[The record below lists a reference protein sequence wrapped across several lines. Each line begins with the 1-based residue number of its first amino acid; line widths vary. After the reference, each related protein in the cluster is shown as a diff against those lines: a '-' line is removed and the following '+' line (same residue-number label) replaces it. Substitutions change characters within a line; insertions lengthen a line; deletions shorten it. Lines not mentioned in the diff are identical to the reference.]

1 MAFTRSGRIAASIAA
16 LALGT
21 AGLASCAGNDGG
33 GSGGAG
39 GDDETVTIGVVGASD
54 AYWQTFVDAAA
65 EEGITVELE
74 DFAEYT
80 QPNPALSEGELDLNQ
95 FQHLQYLADYNVS
108 NNDDLVPIGATAIYP
123 LGLFSTT
130 HESLDEIPDG
140 GTVAIPSD
148 PSNRARALNVLQDAG
163 LVELSDGGTFASEPS
178 DVEPGSRVEVM
189 EMDASFTATSLA
201 DVDAAVVN
209 NDFVTDAGLKFDEAL
224 FQDDPEAESAQPFI
238 NVFAARAD
246 DADNETYLKLVEI
259 YQTNQDVQDGVFE
272 NSGDSAILL
281 DTPVDELQQILQD
294 AEDQIREN

>member
-1 MAFTRSGRIAASIAA
+1 MAFTRSGRIAASIAV

-33 GSGGAG
+33 GSGSGG

-54 AYWQTFVDAAA
+54 PYWQTFTDAAA
-65 EEGITVELE
+65 EEGITVELQ

-108 NNDDLVPIGATAIYP
+108 NEDDLVPIGATAIYP

-130 HESLDEIPDG
+130 HDSLEEIPDG

-148 PSNRARALNVLQDAG
+148 PSNRARALNVLQEAG

-178 DVEPGSRVEVM
+178 DVEDSSRVEVM

-209 NDFVTDAGLKFDEAL
+209 NDFVTDAGLEFDEAL

-246 DADNETYLKLVEI
+246 DAENETYQKLVEI
-259 YQTNQDVQDGVFE
+259 YQTNQDVQDGVYE

-281 DTPVDELQQILQD
+281 DTPVEELQQILRD

>member
-1 MAFTRSGRIAASIAA
+1 MAFTRSGRIAASIAV

-21 AGLASCAGNDGG
+21 AGLAGCAGNDGG
-33 GSGGAG
+33 GSGSGG

-54 AYWQTFVDAAA
+54 PYWQTFTDAAA
-65 EEGITVELE
+65 EEGITVELQ

-95 FQHLQYLADYNVS
+95 FQHLQYLADYNIS
-108 NNDDLVPIGATAIYP
+108 NEDDLVPIGATAIYP

-130 HESLDEIPDG
+130 HDSLEEIPDG

-148 PSNRARALNVLQDAG
+148 PSNRARALNVLQEAG

-178 DVEPGSRVEVM
+178 DVEDSSRVEVM

-209 NDFVTDAGLKFDEAL
+209 NDFVTDAGLEFDEAL

-246 DADNETYLKLVEI
+246 DAENETYQKLVEI
-259 YQTNQDVQDGVFE
+259 YQTNQDVQDGVYE

-281 DTPVDELQQILQD
+281 DTPVEELQQILRD

>member
-1 MAFTRSGRIAASIAA
+1 MAFTRSGRIAASIAV

-33 GSGGAG
+33 GSGSGG

-54 AYWQTFVDAAA
+54 PYWQTFTDAAA
-65 EEGITVELE
+65 EEGITVELQ

-108 NNDDLVPIGATAIYP
+108 NEDDLVPIGATAIYP

-130 HESLDEIPDG
+130 HDSLEEIPDG

-148 PSNRARALNVLQDAG
+148 PSNRARALNVLQEAG

-178 DVEPGSRVEVM
+178 DVEDSSRVEVM

-209 NDFVTDAGLKFDEAL
+209 NDFVTDAGLEFDEAL

-246 DADNETYLKLVEI
+246 DAENETYQKLVEI
-259 YQTNQDVQDGVFE
+259 YQTNQDVQDGVYE

-281 DTPVDELQQILQD
+281 DTPVEELQQILQD

>member
-1 MAFTRSGRIAASIAA
+1 MAFTKSGRIAASIAV

-33 GSGGAG
+33 GSGSGG

-54 AYWQTFVDAAA
+54 PYWQTFTDAAA
-65 EEGITVELE
+65 EEGITVELQ

-108 NNDDLVPIGATAIYP
+108 NEDDLVPIGATAIYP

-130 HESLDEIPDG
+130 HDSLEEIPDG

-148 PSNRARALNVLQDAG
+148 PSNRARALNVLQEAG

-178 DVEPGSRVEVM
+178 DVEDSSRVEVM

-209 NDFVTDAGLKFDEAL
+209 NDFVTDAGLEFDEAL

-246 DADNETYLKLVEI
+246 DAENETYQKLVEI
-259 YQTNQDVQDGVFE
+259 YQTNQDVQDGVYE

-281 DTPVDELQQILQD
+281 DTPVEELQQILRD

>member
-16 LALGT
+16 LALGA

-33 GSGGAG
+33 GSGGG
-39 GDDETVTIGVVGASD
+39 SGDDETVTIGVVGASD

-65 EEGITVELE
+65 EEGITVKLE

-108 NNDDLVPIGATAIYP
+108 NDDDLVPIGATAIYP

-148 PSNRARALNVLQDAG
+148 PSNRARALNVLQEAG

-178 DVEPGSRVEVM
+178 DVEPSSRVEVM

-281 DTPVDELQQILQD
+281 DTPVEELQQILQD
-294 AEDQIREN
+294 AEDQIRDN